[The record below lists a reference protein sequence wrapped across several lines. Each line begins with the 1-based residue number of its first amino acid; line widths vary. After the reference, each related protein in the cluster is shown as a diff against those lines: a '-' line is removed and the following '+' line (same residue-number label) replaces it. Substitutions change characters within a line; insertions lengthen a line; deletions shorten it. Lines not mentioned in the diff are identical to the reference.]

1 MFDIGPEKLLLVL
14 AAVFIFLGP
23 KELPAAARTIG
34 DGLRKLRALQDT
46 LRTELGSALDLSTQ
60 QPPTPQLPPQADGS
74 PQDDRVHERF
84 GAGPSSFT

>member
-60 QPPTPQLPPQADGS
+60 QPPTPQLPQEADGS
-74 PQDDRVHERF
+74 QQDDRAHERF